1 MSDQDNLDS
10 FLESVGATAE
20 PAPEAPITPANPEPA
35 PAEAGQPRDE
45 VGRFAP
51 KATEPPV
58 AVQPQPEEHP
68 AQPGNHQVPLE
79 ALTAIRGE
87 NRDLK
92 QQLQQALGRLQA
104 LEQRPQSQPQAP
116 AQPQPKRDFWD
127 SPDEYVA
134 EQLTPFQQQQVE
146 LNARLSHV
154 AAVQEF
160 GRETVTSAYEAVNEA
175 IARGEL
181 SRETVNGQLAKS
193 RDPVGDIVR
202 WQKGQQ
208 AKANMQ
214 RIGDN
219 PDAWL
224 EAELEKRIADPVFQA
239 KVMERARAG
248 VQPNGQNTQSPP
260 IALPPSLSRIA
271 SGANAATDP
280 DGSSEGLFAHA
291 TAGMR

>member
-1 MSDQDNLDS
+1 MSDQDHLDS
-10 FLESVGATAE
+10 FLESAGISAE
-20 PAPEAPITPANPEPA
+20 PAPEAPIAPAPETPAP
-35 PAEAGQPRDE
+35 EAGQPRDE

-51 KATEPPV
+51 KATETP
-58 AVQPQPEEHP
+58 AAEQPQPEGQP

-92 QQLQQALGRLQA
+92 HQLQQALGRLHA
-104 LEQRPQSQPQAP
+104 LEQRPQAQPQAP
-116 AQPQPKRDFWD
+116 AQPQPKREFWD
-127 SPDEYVA
+127 NPDEYVA

-181 SRETVNGQLAKS
+181 DRNTVNGQLAKS
-193 RDPVGDIVR
+193 RDPVGDLVR

-224 EAELEKRIADPVFQA
+224 EAELEKRIADPTFQA
-239 KVMERARAG
+239 KVIERARGGAA
-248 VQPNGQNTQSPP
+248 PNGQNTQSPP